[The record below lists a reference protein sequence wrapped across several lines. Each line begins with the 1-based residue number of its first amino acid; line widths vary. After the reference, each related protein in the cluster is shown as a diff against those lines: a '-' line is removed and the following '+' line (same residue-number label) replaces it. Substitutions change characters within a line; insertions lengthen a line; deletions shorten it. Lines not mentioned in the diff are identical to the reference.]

1 MRVGIVSGYFAL
13 GVHEGHLD
21 LLNTVE
27 ELNDIVV
34 IIINNDEQVQAKYG
48 FIPLDCWTRKRII
61 EKISDNFDVMIST
74 DIDGSVA
81 YSLSKVVDRYGPM
94 SYMDPEQT
102 IPLIHFTFYN
112 SGDRSESNA
121 NAKELE
127 ICESLDIKVEYLDMP
142 KRGSSSD
149 LIKKIKE
156 QGIKETRIANGEYI
170 FDLSQHAKANYELNK
185 TLWENDPNN
194 KFKRSPLERDLKPGD
209 IGYA

>member
-61 EKISDNFDVMIST
+61 EKISDNFDVIIST

-121 NAKELE
+121 NSKELE

-142 KRGSSSD
+142 KRGSSTS
-149 LIKKIKE
+149 LLEKIGQYYREK
-156 QGIKETRIANGEYI
+156 YI
-170 FDLSQHAKANYELNK
+170 
-185 TLWENDPNN
+185 
-194 KFKRSPLERDLKPGD
+194 RSYAECSLKPGD
-209 IGYA
+209 FGYH